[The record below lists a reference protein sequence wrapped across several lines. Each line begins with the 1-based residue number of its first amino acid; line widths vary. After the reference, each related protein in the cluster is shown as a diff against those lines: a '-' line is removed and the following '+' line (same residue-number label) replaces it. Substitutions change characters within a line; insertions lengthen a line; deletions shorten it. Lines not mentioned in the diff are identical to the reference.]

1 VTILAPFAYLLDRVE
16 QFFGGE
22 KILLAIGRA
31 NVEIADDSI
40 LVDDYIRPFGYPPRL
55 IIDAER
61 LHDFAVSV
69 TQQRVCNFCE
79 VGKSFL

>member
-1 VTILAPFAYLLDRVE
+1 MLLSVTILTPLAYLLDRAE
-16 QFFGGE
+16 QFFGRE

-31 NVEIADDSI
+31 NVEVADDSI
-40 LVDDYIRPFGYPPRL
+40 LVDDDIRPFGYPPRF

-69 TQQRVCNFCE
+69 T
-79 VGKSFL
+79 